1 MKSFVVAV
9 VLLAAASASATPF
22 TVNGEK
28 DLEELASAPEIAQ
41 GLDAKTEFTEPGVSP
56 LDSYVPSDDIGASK
70 LHAVSRVQA
79 PEPATVALLSL
90 GFVGL
95 FIGRRI
101 SRRRSK
107 KRQL

>member
-1 MKSFVVAV
+1 MKSFVVAI
-9 VLLAAASASATPF
+9 VLLTAASASAIPF

-28 DLEELASAPEIAQ
+28 DLEELTSAPEIAQ
-41 GLDAKTEFTEPGVSP
+41 GLDSKTDFTEPGVNP
-56 LDSYVPSDDIGASK
+56 LDSYDPSDDIGASK
-70 LHAVSRVQA
+70 RQAVPRVQA

-107 KRQL
+107 KR

>member
-9 VLLAAASASATPF
+9 VLLTAASASATPF
-22 TVNGEK
+22 SVNRDM
-28 DLEELASAPEIAQ
+28 DLERLPSAPEIAQ
-41 GLDAKTEFTEPGVSP
+41 ELDTKTDFTEPGGAP
-56 LDSYVPSDDIGASK
+56 LDSYAPSVHIGPVK
-70 LHAVSRVQA
+70 LQAVSGVQA

-101 SRRRSK
+101 SRRRSQ
-107 KRQL
+107 KR

>member
-9 VLLAAASASATPF
+9 VLLTAASASATPF
-22 TVNGEK
+22 TVNREMDLGE
-28 DLEELASAPEIAQ
+28 LTSAPEIAQ
-41 GLDAKTEFTEPGVSP
+41 ALDTKTDFTEPGGAP
-56 LDSYVPSDDIGASK
+56 LDSYAPSVHIGASK
-70 LHAVSRVQA
+70 LQAASGIQA

-101 SRRRSK
+101 RRRRFE
-107 KRQL
+107 KR